1 VAAAAAAVPV
11 TETSRETKMALP
23 GDILLVDDDPDLL
36 KLISLRL
43 TSSGYRVRTADS
55 GETALAAMAV
65 ARPGIVV
72 TDLKMPGIDGL
83 QLFEAI
89 HRQHPSLPVV
99 ILTAHGT
106 IPDAVSAT
114 QRGVFGFLT
123 KPFDSQELLQKVA
136 AALRLAGD
144 DPGASAEAGGE
155 WRSGFITRSARME
168 DLLRQA
174 RLVSESDA
182 SVLIYGDSG
191 TGKELL
197 ARAIHRASPRRDQAF
212 VAVNCGAIPEPLLES
227 ELFGHA
233 KGAFSGAVQ
242 AHKGLFQAGDGGT
255 IFLDEIGDMPLAL
268 QVKLLRVLQEGEVRP
283 VGSTQSI
290 PVDVRVISA
299 THRDLDAQK
308 ASGQFREDL
317 YYRLNVV
324 SLRLPPLADR
334 REDIPLL
341 ATHFLRKLAERYKR
355 PVPALAPDAMALLIA
370 APWPGNVRQLL
381 NLLEQSV
388 ALATTT
394 VIPATLV
401 QSSLREDAS
410 ALQPF
415 EDARKQF
422 ERDYLVRLLKI
433 TGGNVTQAA
442 VLAKRNR
449 TEFYKLLQRHRLE
462 PAMFKE
468 GKGGD

>member
-1 VAAAAAAVPV
+1 MMH
-11 TETSRETKMALP
+11 S

-43 TSSGYRVRTADS
+43 TSAGYRVRTADS
-55 GETALAAMAV
+55 GETALAALAIVRPSAV
-65 ARPGIVV
+65 I
-72 TDLKMPGIDGL
+72 TDLRMPGIDGL
-83 QLFEAI
+83 QLFDAI
-89 HRQHPSLPVV
+89 HRQDPALPVI

-106 IPDAVSAT
+106 IPDAVAAT

-123 KPFDSQELLQKVA
+123 KPFDSQDLLQKVA
-136 AALRLAGD
+136 AAIKVTGEPTA
-144 DPGASAEAGGE
+144 PGPETATER
-155 WRSGFITRSARME
+155 RSGIITRSPKME

-174 RLVSESDA
+174 RLVADSDA
-182 SVLIYGDSG
+182 SVLICGESG

-197 ARAIHRASPRRDQAF
+197 ARMIHRSSPRRDKPF

-233 KGAFSGAVQ
+233 RGAFSGAVQ
-242 AHKGLFQAGDGGT
+242 AHKGLFQAADGGT
-255 IFLDEIGDMPLAL
+255 IFLDEIGDMPLSL

-283 VGSTQSI
+283 VGATQSI

-299 THRDLDAQK
+299 THRDLDAHK
-308 ASGQFREDL
+308 ATGQFREDL

-324 SLRLPPLADR
+324 SLRLPSLAER

-341 ATHFLRKLAERYKR
+341 ATHFLRKLADRYKK
-355 PVPALAPDAMALLIA
+355 PVPSLAPDAMAMLIA

-381 NLLEQSV
+381 NLVEQAL

-394 VIPATLV
+394 VIPASLV
-401 QSSLREDAS
+401 QSALREDAS
-410 ALQPF
+410 ALIPF
-415 EDARKQF
+415 EEARKQF
-422 ERDYLVRLLKI
+422 ELDYLVRLLKI

-442 VLAKRNR
+442 LLAKRNR

-468 GKGGD
+468 AKTS